1 MRSASCF
8 VEKEEPEFKV
18 NLRIEGIAQDVI
30 PEYEE
35 RVSQIQKVIDK
46 LRTGYHTKSIIE
58 DLVKAEK
65 IHQVQRRVES
75 YNSRTWQHWIARA
88 GTYIQMCPMPILLEA
103 RTGGID
109 LLFLRHLST
118 T

>member
-1 MRSASCF
+1 MRSAACF

-18 NLRIEGIAQDVI
+18 DLRIEGIAQDVI

-65 IHQVQRRVES
+65 SIKFSVES
-75 YNSRTWQHWIARA
+75 SRTIHELGNIELHEL
-88 GTYIQMCPMPILLEA
+88 GHT
-103 RTGGID
+103 
-109 LLFLRHLST
+109 LLFSRMSVFGPRDQ
-118 T
+118 